1 MIFGHFWNCKKW
13 NLAKKNFFLKLIY
26 LISQVF
32 LAWTFLNFLANC
44 ATTTSDPPPKKT
56 EFQWCDGLGLVII
69 CTGLGYLGIGYTYF
83 VRNTLRNSK
92 AFVLLVNKLASCFQN
107 KAVQILIY
115 IMVILSVGIFLVL
128 DTYNDRRRL
137 ISASGV
143 IILVLICTL
152 ASKHP
157 RKINWRQVLHMF
169 FVFLN
174 VKKF

>member
-1 MIFGHFWNCKKW
+1 MKSIPHEINFM
-13 NLAKKNFFLKLIY
+13 NFF
-26 LISQVF
+26 F
-32 LAWTFLNFLANC
+32 RE
-44 ATTTSDPPPKKT
+44 TSDDPPKKT

-69 CTGLGYLGIGYTYF
+69 CTGLGYLGIGYSYF

-92 AFVLLVNKLASCFQN
+92 AFLLLVSKLASCVQN

-115 IMVILSVGIFLVL
+115 IMVILSVVIFLVL

-143 IILVLICTL
+143 IVLVLICTV

-157 RKINWRQVLHMF
+157 KKINWRQVYF
-169 FVFLN
+169 FLQSL
-174 VKKF
+174 KT

>member
-1 MIFGHFWNCKKW
+1 MKSISRKKIFPWNQFHEI
-13 NLAKKNFFLKLIY
+13 FF
-26 LISQVF
+26 F
-32 LAWTFLNFLANC
+32 RE
-44 ATTTSDPPPKKT
+44 TSDDPPKKT

-69 CTGLGYLGIGYTYF
+69 CTGLGYLGIGYSYF

-92 AFVLLVNKLASCFQN
+92 AFLLLVSKLASCVQN

-115 IMVILSVGIFLVL
+115 IMVILSVVIFLVL

-143 IILVLICTL
+143 IVLVLICTV

-157 RKINWRQVLHMF
+157 KKINWRQVFTKFKNVSRAFIKHS
-169 FVFLN
+169 FVYNYL
-174 VKKF
+174 

>member
-1 MIFGHFWNCKKW
+1 MKSISRKKISPWNQFHE
-13 NLAKKNFFLKLIY
+13 FF
-26 LISQVF
+26 F
-32 LAWTFLNFLANC
+32 RE
-44 ATTTSDPPPKKT
+44 TSDDPPKKT

-69 CTGLGYLGIGYTYF
+69 CTGLGYLGIGYSYF

-92 AFVLLVNKLASCFQN
+92 TFLLLVSKLASCVQN

-115 IMVILSVGIFLVL
+115 IMVILSVVIFLVL

-143 IILVLICTL
+143 IVLVLICTV

-157 RKINWRQVLHMF
+157 KKINWRQVCF
-169 FVFLN
+169 FLQSL
-174 VKKF
+174 KT